1 MISRHDIR
9 IETPHGTKVPEAELR
24 RQRAIHRAFHT
35 DTPCISRHG
44 DRDVYL
50 YKMYSVDTPAK
61 LTAPT
66 LRKLYAGIPKDITC
80 TTPEQLTTMQKKDTI
95 IYTCGQTDTSEAENF
110 IAANGMNAPLHTFTD
125 CPNATATFDYPELQK
140 ALFFCSRTRATLI
153 IAHASQ
159 IPQDIRALNILEAT
173 TVPFRC
179 IDFPWLCREN
189 IRIMKAMA
197 LYGKTGNEKK

>member
-24 RQRAIHRAFHT
+24 RQRVIHRAFHT
-35 DTPCISRHG
+35 DTPCISHHG

-50 YKMYSVDTPAK
+50 YKMYSIDTPAR

-95 IYTCGQTDTSEAENF
+95 LYTCGQTDTSEAESF
-110 IAANGMNAPLHTFTD
+110 IAANGMNTPLHTFTD
-125 CPNATATFDYPELQK
+125 RPDATATFDYPELQK

-159 IPQDIRALNILEAT
+159 IPQDIRALNILETT
-173 TVPFRC
+173 TVQFRC

-197 LYGKTGNEKK
+197 LYGKTGI